1 MLTAE
6 ERRQRIL
13 ANSESRLAKLR
24 QINRNENL
32 SDSSPIVSVSS
43 QAPDE
48 LLRKPNEE
56 INSPIISMVNN
67 NQSQQTSSASSSSSL
82 VSTITSVTNMLNSF
96 TSSSSSTTTTLE
108 NTKEM
113 IIVDKQHFVVFIL
126 GIIVRLLYSFYIS
139 VQSNFFFFVFF
150 TCCVCILTSRYY
162 MMEMKHRTNI
172 LITTA
177 MLSGFKPDFM
187 KIISLVYTLAY
198 DAWIIFALYL
208 VSFCLTHVICVGMS
222 ATTALAAEHFPN
234 ATLQANMAAGVPVQA
249 VTVPNTASAVA

>member
-24 QINRNENL
+24 EINRNENL

-56 INSPIISMVNN
+56 INSPTISMANN
-67 NQSQQTSSASSSSSL
+67 NQSQQTPSASPSSL
-82 VSTITSVTNMLNSF
+82 FSTIASATNMLNSF

-113 IIVDKQHFVVFIL
+113 IIVDKQHFLVFIL

-208 VSFCLTHVICVGMS
+208 VSFCVDMS
-222 ATTALAAEHFPN
+222 VTTALAAEHFPN